1 MVKLN
6 VPELRKKDDAALKTQ
21 LSEVRRSASKNHFFF
36 SSSFFSR
43 TRTGQAV
50 AADAALGQGH
60 QRRAGQVGRDPPGA
74 ALARAFVFSLCVLTQ
89 SLLLQTRRNVARV
102 LTVMRQRLREQM
114 KEKYAKS
121 KFKPL
126 DLRPKTTRKA
136 RRVAKLNKRKT
147 LSVRQ
152 KKQITAFPQRKFA
165 LKA

>member
-1 MVKLN
+1 
-6 VPELRKKDDAALKTQ
+6 
-21 LSEVRRSASKNHFFF
+21 
-36 SSSFFSR
+36 
-43 TRTGQAV
+43 
-50 AADAALGQGH
+50 
-60 QRRAGQVGRDPPGA
+60 
-74 ALARAFVFSLCVLTQ
+74 
-89 SLLLQTRRNVARV
+89 
-102 LTVMRQRLREQM
+102 MRQRLREQM